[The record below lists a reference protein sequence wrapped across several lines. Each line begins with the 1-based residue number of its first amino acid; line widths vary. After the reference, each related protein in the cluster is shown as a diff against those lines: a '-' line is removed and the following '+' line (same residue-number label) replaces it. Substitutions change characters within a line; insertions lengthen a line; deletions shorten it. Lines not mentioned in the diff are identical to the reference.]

1 MHLRLGGKTNIYT
14 VLQVKHSSVL
24 LGQFL
29 LIILSVIIGIV
40 PLFSDGKIYS
50 AALIFLHI
58 LIVLWCCGSL
68 FSSPR
73 KPYSLFVIVH
83 VFSLF
88 FFGIAPILQYN
99 NMVTFWGAARLPET
113 AYIQTSSTIL
123 AILVLYNIVYAE
135 IYHRVKIPS
144 IFLRMAKKLELKNYS
159 LRNRLSFR
167 GKHVMLLLGVVVFL
181 LIFYS
186 YDFNVIKLF
195 FRGVL
200 DDFVQ
205 SNGGDSGN
213 ALYLIMSKFIRPM
226 SIALFLTAKY
236 YDLRPR
242 WVTRYLLIL
251 MLLSVF
257 PTGIPRFLAAAL
269 YMPVLFILFPKVK
282 RPNIFV
288 LVLVLGLLVIFP
300 LLDVFRYFDS
310 NQGISIAFNFDMFQ
324 EGHFDS
330 YVSFAQIIYYDI
342 VTYGRQLLGVFLFF
356 VPRSIWHDKP
366 IGSGAE
372 LAEQLNFSFTNISC
386 NYFAEGYC
394 NFGMLGV
401 LLFVLVLAFLT
412 AAIDKLYWRYT
423 KYRPANYFNVVYL
436 VLLGLLFFV
445 LRGDLMSSF
454 AFTIAILCSFICIF
468 CIVKRCVLK

>member
-1 MHLRLGGKTNIYT
+1 MKHLN
-14 VLQVKHSSVL
+14 VL

-29 LIILSVIIGIV
+29 LIILSAIIGIV
-40 PLFSDGKIYS
+40 PLFSEGKVYS

-68 FSSPR
+68 FSSPH
-73 KPYSLFVIVH
+73 KPYSLFIIVH

-144 IFLRMAKKLELKNYS
+144 IFLRMVKKLELKNCL
-159 LRNRLSFR
+159 LRNRLSLQ
-167 GKHVMLLLGVVVFL
+167 GKHVMLLLGTAVFL
-181 LIFYS
+181 LVFYS
-186 YDFNVIKLF
+186 YDFSVVKLF

-200 DDFVQ
+200 DDLAQ
-205 SNGGDSGN
+205 GNSGDTGN
-213 ALYLIMSKFIRPM
+213 ALNLIMSNFIRPM

-242 WVTRYLLIL
+242 WLTRYLFVL

-269 YMPVLFILFPKVK
+269 YMPVLFMLFPKVK
-282 RPNIFV
+282 RPNVFV

-300 LLDVFRYFDS
+300 LLDMFRYFDS
-310 NQGISIAFNFDMFQ
+310 NQNISITLNFDMFQ

-330 YVSFAQIIYYDI
+330 YISFAQIIYYDMI
-342 VTYGRQLLGVFLFF
+342 TYGRQLLGVFLFF

-372 LAEQLNFSFTNISC
+372 LAEQLNFGFTNISC

-394 NFGMLGV
+394 NFGLVGV
-401 LLFVLVLAFLT
+401 LLFVLVLAFFT
-412 AAIDKLYWRYT
+412 AIIDKLYWKCTRYNA
-423 KYRPANYFNVVYL
+423 ANYFNVIYL

-445 LRGDLMSSF
+445 LRGDLMSGF
-454 AFTIAILCSFICIF
+454 AFTVAILCSFVCVF
-468 CIVKRCVLK
+468 GIVKRCLLK